1 MPCAGVALI
10 ILKEDDTMSRKKK
23 YMSSKKRK
31 YRRIR
36 HVMLFIL
43 IILIAALGGI
53 LVWQKKQEADEKK
66 AQKAEAAAQAKAG
79 EDAKSPGDD
88 EAKTGSDGADN
99 TGPTDGKQN
108 SNDSASAEE
117 KQDGTDSTDPAEA
130 QQDGTDTG
138 SNINK
143 EVQLAENTATEE
155 KHKDNGLAICMYHY
169 VYDKDNPPK
178 EKLNSN
184 FIEVHD
190 LEKELKYL
198 TENNYYYPTW
208 EEVKRYVEG
217 DLLLPEKSVVLSF
230 DDGAYSFLNLG
241 VPLFEKYKVPVTSF
255 LIGNIDGKKKVK
267 KYASEYM
274 TFQSHSYNMHRGGGN
289 IGHGGIFPV
298 MDHNDAVADLKK
310 SIKIGGNGDAFAY
323 PYGDYN
329 DSCVQAVKDAGFL
342 CAVTT
347 EYGRA
352 KPGDDPLLLP
362 RVRMSMG
369 QSLESFKKLVE

>member
-1 MPCAGVALI
+1 
-10 ILKEDDTMSRKKK
+10 MSRKRK
-23 YMSSKKRK
+23 YISKRIRR

-36 HVMLFIL
+36 RVMLFIL
-43 IILIAALGGI
+43 LLLIAALGGI
-53 LVWQKKQEADEKK
+53 FVWQKKEDENTKRAEKAKVEAEAKAEKEARQAEQEAQKEQEAQTK
-66 AQKAEAAAQAKAG
+66 AAEEQAAAEETKDAEQTAKNR
-79 EDAKSPGDD
+79 E
-88 EAKTGSDGADN
+88 TQTAD
-99 TGPTDGKQN
+99 
-108 SNDSASAEE
+108 
-117 KQDGTDSTDPAEA
+117 
-130 QQDGTDTG
+130 
-138 SNINK
+138 
-143 EVQLAENTATEE
+143 NTATEE
-155 KHKDNGLAICMYHY
+155 NHKTNGLAICMYHY

-178 EKLNSN
+178 DKLNSN
-184 FIEVHD
+184 FIEVHA
-190 LEKELKYL
+190 LEEELQYL
-198 TENNYYYPTW
+198 TENNYYFPTW
-208 EEVKRYVEG
+208 EEVEKFVSG
-217 DLLLPEKSVVLSF
+217 DYLLPEKSVVLTF

-255 LIGNIDGKKKVK
+255 LIGNIDGEKKVK

-298 MDHNDAVADLKK
+298 MDHDEAVADLQK
-310 SIKIGGNGDAFAY
+310 SIEVGGNGDAFAY

-329 DSCVQAVKDAGFL
+329 DSCVQAVKDAGFK

-352 KPGDDPLLLP
+352 KPGDNPLLLP

>member
-1 MPCAGVALI
+1 
-10 ILKEDDTMSRKKK
+10 MSRKRK
-23 YMSSKKRK
+23 YISKRRRR

-36 HVMLFIL
+36 RVMLFIL
-43 IILIAALGGI
+43 LLLIATLGGI
-53 LVWQKKQEADEKK
+53 FVWQKKEDENTKRAEKAKVEAEAKAEKEARQAEQEAQKEQEAQTK
-66 AQKAEAAAQAKAG
+66 AAEEQAAAEETKDAEQTAKNR
-79 EDAKSPGDD
+79 E
-88 EAKTGSDGADN
+88 TQTAD
-99 TGPTDGKQN
+99 
-108 SNDSASAEE
+108 
-117 KQDGTDSTDPAEA
+117 
-130 QQDGTDTG
+130 
-138 SNINK
+138 
-143 EVQLAENTATEE
+143 NTATEE
-155 KHKDNGLAICMYHY
+155 NHKTNGLAICMYHY

-178 EKLNSN
+178 DKLNSN
-184 FIEVHD
+184 FIEVHA
-190 LEKELKYL
+190 LEEELQYL
-198 TENNYYYPTW
+198 TENNYYFPTW
-208 EEVKRYVEG
+208 EEVEKFVSG
-217 DLLLPEKSVVLSF
+217 DYLLPEKSVVLTF

-255 LIGNIDGKKKVK
+255 LIGNIDGEKKVK

-298 MDHNDAVADLKK
+298 MSHDDAVADLQK
-310 SIKIGGNGDAFAY
+310 SIEIGGNSDAFAY

-329 DSCVQAVKDAGFL
+329 DSCVQAVKDAGFK

-352 KPGDDPLLLP
+352 KPGDNPLLLP

>member
-1 MPCAGVALI
+1 
-10 ILKEDDTMSRKKK
+10 MSRRKKHI
-23 YMSSKKRK
+23 SPKKRR

-36 HVMLFIL
+36 RVMLFIL
-43 IILIAALGGI
+43 ILLIAALCGI
-53 LVWQKKQEADEKK
+53 FVWQKKEADEKK
-66 AQKAEAAAQAKAG
+66 AQKQEAAKEAQAAKEAEEEQKKAEA
-79 EDAKSPGDD
+79 
-88 EAKTGSDGADN
+88 EALA
-99 TGPTDGKQN
+99 
-108 SNDSASAEE
+108 AEE
-117 KQDGTDSTDPAEA
+117 EQKKAEEA
-130 QQDGTDTG
+130 AKEAT
-138 SNINK
+138 INK
-143 EVQLAENTATEE
+143 DVQTAENTATEE
-155 KHKDNGLAICMYHY
+155 NHKTNGLAICMYHY

-184 FIEVHD
+184 FIEVHA
-190 LEKELKYL
+190 LEEELQYL
-198 TENNYYYPTW
+198 TENNYYFPTW
-208 EEVKRYVEG
+208 EEVEKFVSG
-217 DLLLPEKSVVLSF
+217 DYLLPGKSVVLTF

-241 VPLFEKYKVPVTSF
+241 VPLFEKYKIPVTSF
-255 LIGNIDGKKKVK
+255 LIGNIDGEEKVK

-298 MDHNDAVADLKK
+298 MNHDDAVSDLQK
-310 SIKIGGNGDAFAY
+310 SIEIGGNGDAFAY

-329 DSCVQAVKDAGFL
+329 DSCVQAVKDAGFK

-362 RVRMSMG
+362 RIRMSMG

>member
-1 MPCAGVALI
+1 
-10 ILKEDDTMSRKKK
+10 MSRRRNQSSEKKK
-23 YMSSKKRK
+23 R

-36 HVMLFIL
+36 RFMIFLLIL
-43 IILIAALGGI
+43 LLAALAGI
-53 LVWQKKQEADEKK
+53 FMWQKKETDEQKAQERQAKQEAQAAEEDKK
-66 AQKAEAAAQAKAG
+66 KAEAEKA
-79 EDAKSPGDD
+79 
-88 EAKTGSDGADN
+88 
-99 TGPTDGKQN
+99 
-108 SNDSASAEE
+108 
-117 KQDGTDSTDPAEA
+117 AEA
-130 QQDGTDTG
+130 QAAEKEQKKAEAEKAAAETTV
-138 SNINK
+138 NK
-143 EVQLAENTATEE
+143 DVQTAENTASEDS
-155 KHKDNGLAICMYHY
+155 HKTNGLAICMYHY

-190 LEKELKYL
+190 LEEELKYL
-198 TENNYYYPTW
+198 TENNYYFPTW
-208 EEVKRYVEG
+208 EEVEKFVSG
-217 DLLLPEKSVVLSF
+217 DYLLPEKSVVLTF

-255 LIGNIDGKKKVK
+255 LIGNIEGEKKVK

-298 MDHNDAVADLKK
+298 MNHDDAIADLQK
-310 SIKIGGNGDAFAY
+310 SVEIGGNGDAFAY

-329 DSCVQAVKDAGFL
+329 DSCVKAVKDAGFK

-362 RVRMSMG
+362 RIRMSMG

>member
-1 MPCAGVALI
+1 
-10 ILKEDDTMSRKKK
+10 MSRRKKHI
-23 YMSSKKRK
+23 SPKKRR

-36 HVMLFIL
+36 RVMLFIL
-43 IILIAALGGI
+43 ILLIAALCGI
-53 LVWQKKQEADEKK
+53 FVWQKKEADEKN
-66 AQKAEAAAQAKAG
+66 AQKQEAAKEAQAAKEAEEEQKKAEA
-79 EDAKSPGDD
+79 
-88 EAKTGSDGADN
+88 EALA
-99 TGPTDGKQN
+99 
-108 SNDSASAEE
+108 AEE
-117 KQDGTDSTDPAEA
+117 EQKKAEEA
-130 QQDGTDTG
+130 AKEAT
-138 SNINK
+138 INK
-143 EVQLAENTATEE
+143 DVQTAENTSTEE
-155 KHKDNGLAICMYHY
+155 NHKTNGLAICMYHY

-184 FIEVHD
+184 FIEVHA
-190 LEKELKYL
+190 LEEELQYL
-198 TENNYYYPTW
+198 TENNYYFPTW
-208 EEVKRYVEG
+208 EEVEKFVSG
-217 DLLLPEKSVVLSF
+217 DYLLPEKSVVLTF

-241 VPLFEKYKVPVTSF
+241 VPLFEKYKIPVTSF
-255 LIGNIDGKKKVK
+255 LIGNIDGEEKVK

-298 MDHNDAVADLKK
+298 MNHDDAVSDLQK
-310 SIKIGGNGDAFAY
+310 SIEIGGNGDAFAY

-329 DSCVQAVKDAGFL
+329 DSCVQAVKDAGFK

-362 RVRMSMG
+362 RIRMSMG

>member
-1 MPCAGVALI
+1 MVFLLI
-10 ILKEDDTMSRKKK
+10 L
-23 YMSSKKRK
+23 
-31 YRRIR
+31 
-36 HVMLFIL
+36 LL
-43 IILIAALGGI
+43 AAFAVI
-53 LVWQKKQEADEKK
+53 FVRQKKESD
-66 AQKAEAAAQAKAG
+66 AQKAQAQREEKEKQAARKAEKADEEKAALEAKAAEEEQKKAEEAQKAAA
-79 EDAKSPGDD
+79 
-88 EAKTGSDGADN
+88 EAT
-99 TGPTDGKQN
+99 
-108 SNDSASAEE
+108 
-117 KQDGTDSTDPAEA
+117 
-130 QQDGTDTG
+130 
-138 SNINK
+138 INK
-143 EVQLAENTATEE
+143 DVQTAQNTASDDS
-155 KHKDNGLAICMYHY
+155 HKTNGLAICMYHY

-190 LEKELKYL
+190 LEEELKYL
-198 TENNYYYPTW
+198 TENNYYFPTW
-208 EEVKRYVEG
+208 EEVEKFVTG
-217 DLLLPEKSVVLSF
+217 DYLLPEKSVVLTF

-255 LIGNIDGKKKVK
+255 LIGNIEGEKKVK

-298 MDHNDAVADLKK
+298 MNHDDAVADLQK
-310 SIKIGGNGDAFAY
+310 SIEIGGNGDAFAY

-329 DSCVQAVKDAGFL
+329 DSCVTAVKDAGFK

-362 RVRMSMG
+362 RIRMSMG

>member
-1 MPCAGVALI
+1 MI
-10 ILKEDDTMSRKKK
+10 WKEVIAMSRKKK
-23 YMSSKKRK
+23 SISSKKRR
-31 YRRIR
+31 YRRICR
-36 HVMLFIL
+36 VMLLIL
-43 IILIAALGGI
+43 ILLIAVLAGI
-53 LVWQKKQEADEKK
+53 LLWQKKEESNAKK
-66 AQKAEAAAQAKAG
+66 AQKAKSEATEDKRRKDNETSTKEDTENSEALKAQK
-79 EDAKSPGDD
+79 
-88 EAKTGSDGADN
+88 EAKEAQ
-99 TGPTDGKQN
+99 KK
-108 SNDSASAEE
+108 AEE
-117 KQDGTDSTDPAEA
+117 EKAQEEA
-130 QQDGTDTG
+130 GKNRD
-138 SNINK
+138 
-143 EVQLAENTATEE
+143 VQTAVNTATED
-155 KHKDNGLAICMYHY
+155 KHKTNGLAICMYHY

-184 FIEVHD
+184 FIEVHA
-190 LEKELKYL
+190 LEEELKYL
-198 TENNYYYPTW
+198 TENDYYFPTW
-208 EEVKRYVEG
+208 EEVEKFVKG
-217 DLLLPEKSVVLSF
+217 DYLLPEKSVVLTF

-298 MDHNDAVADLKK
+298 MNHDDAVADLKK

-329 DSCVQAVKDAGFL
+329 DSCVQAVKDAGFK

-362 RVRMSMG
+362 RIRMSMG
-369 QSLESFKKLVE
+369 QSLDSFKKLVE

>member
-1 MPCAGVALI
+1 
-10 ILKEDDTMSRKKK
+10 MSRRRK
-23 YMSSKKRK
+23 YISPKKRK

-36 HVMLFIL
+36 RVMLFIL
-43 IILIAALGGI
+43 ILLIAVLGGI
-53 LVWQKKQEADEKK
+53 LVWQKKTEADEKK
-66 AQKAEAAAQAKAG
+66 AQKAKAAAQADAG
-79 EDAKSPGDD
+79 EDASAADSDGAGDKGGAD
-88 EAKTGSDGADN
+88 GSGENGSDGPGENGSDGSGQQADDGSK
-99 TGPTDGKQN
+99 TGQDDGEN
-108 SNDSASAEE
+108 GG
-117 KQDGTDSTDPAEA
+117 DGQPADGAA
-130 QQDGTDTG
+130 QTTV
-138 SNINK
+138 NK

-155 KHKDNGLAICMYHY
+155 KHKTNGLAICMFHY

-198 TENNYYYPTW
+198 TENGYYYPTW
-208 EEVKRYVEG
+208 AEVEQYVNG
-217 DLLLPEKSVVLSF
+217 DLLLPEKSVVLTF

-241 VPLFEKYKVPVTSF
+241 VPLFEKYQIPVTSF

-298 MDHNDAVADLKK
+298 MNHDDAVADLKK

-329 DSCVQAVKDAGFL
+329 DNCVQAVKDAGFK

>member
-1 MPCAGVALI
+1 
-10 ILKEDDTMSRKKK
+10 MSRKRK
-23 YMSSKKRK
+23 YISKRRRR

-36 HVMLFIL
+36 RVMLFIL
-43 IILIAALGGI
+43 LLLIAALGGI
-53 LVWQKKQEADEKK
+53 FVWQKKEDENTKRVEKAKVEAEAKAEKEARQAEQEAQKEQEAQTK
-66 AQKAEAAAQAKAG
+66 AAEEQAAAEETKDAEQTAKNR
-79 EDAKSPGDD
+79 E
-88 EAKTGSDGADN
+88 TQTAD
-99 TGPTDGKQN
+99 
-108 SNDSASAEE
+108 
-117 KQDGTDSTDPAEA
+117 
-130 QQDGTDTG
+130 
-138 SNINK
+138 
-143 EVQLAENTATEE
+143 NTATEE
-155 KHKDNGLAICMYHY
+155 NHKTNGLAICMYHY

-178 EKLNSN
+178 DKLNSN
-184 FIEVHD
+184 FIEVHA
-190 LEKELKYL
+190 LEEELQYL
-198 TENNYYYPTW
+198 TENNYYFPTW
-208 EEVKRYVEG
+208 EEVEKFVSG
-217 DLLLPEKSVVLSF
+217 DYLLPEKSVVLTF

-255 LIGNIDGKKKVK
+255 LIGNIDGEKKVK

-298 MDHNDAVADLKK
+298 MSHDDAVADLQK
-310 SIKIGGNGDAFAY
+310 SIEIGGNSDAFAY

-329 DSCVQAVKDAGFL
+329 DSCVQAVKDAGFK

-352 KPGDDPLLLP
+352 KPGDNPLLLP